1 MTGLEWLP
9 LLYQI
14 LEVCIIPLL
23 GIATAFLVNFIKIKS
38 KEAQDKI
45 DNNTADKYIGMLADT
60 ISSCVIATNQTYV
73 EALKKENAFT
83 KEAQQ
88 EAFQLTFDAVMAVL
102 TEDAK
107 DYLTNL
113 YGDLTAYITTKIEA
127 EVNTN
132 KTLM

>member
-1 MTGLEWLP
+1 MEWMT
-9 LLYQI
+9 LLYQV
-14 LEVCIIPLL
+14 LEVCVIPLL
-23 GIATAFLVNFIKIKS
+23 GVATAFLINFIKIKS

-45 DNNTADKYIGMLADT
+45 DNATADKYIAMLADT
-60 ISSCVIATNQTYV
+60 ITACVIATNQTYV

-102 TEDAK
+102 TDDAK